1 MAYSNLPMS
10 TTLLFFAT
18 PMRSAK
24 SRSASGVTPRRR
36 MPAMVGMRGSSQP
49 ETRFSFTIWRSFRFD
64 ITV

>member
-1 MAYSNLPMS
+1 MS

-36 MPAMVGMRGSSQP
+36 IPASVGMRGSSQP
-49 ETRFSFTIWRSFRFD
+49 WTRFSFTSWRSFRFD
-64 ITV
+64 STV